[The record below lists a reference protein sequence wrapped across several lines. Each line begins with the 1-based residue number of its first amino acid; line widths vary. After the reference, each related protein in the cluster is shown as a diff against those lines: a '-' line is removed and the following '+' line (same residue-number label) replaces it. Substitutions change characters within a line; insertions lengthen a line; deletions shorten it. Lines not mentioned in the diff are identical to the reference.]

1 MLKYLI
7 LSFFLFSHVATDD
20 EVIND
25 DDPNDE
31 VVTDEEIAED
41 NDEKTPPSG
50 KPEGKENVISYSQPS
65 LSEEEQK
72 SHHFPARYRCEA
84 CQIVVHN
91 LGTAFKTAESKIPKK
106 KKKRTLGDVAVV
118 DIIED
123 LCSKDGFEGYSI
135 QEFDGKVTFK
145 GPAFP
150 DRTAPG
156 MSMGGGL
163 WPVRYVNYCGSLF
176 EDLDEDEAYQF
187 YRSGNLF
194 SELCLKNHCKG
205 ELTETPK
212 PVDIKPAEL
221 SSSKDEL

>member
-1 MLKYLI
+1 MKLVSHKKAEEVLTANILDAIRAEILSAEELFWSHEATYPTCKIYIPREKLMHDYFVSSLTMLLSSRLSIMLKYLI

-91 LGTAFKTAESKIPKK
+91 VS
-106 KKKRTLGDVAVV
+106 
-118 DIIED
+118 
-123 LCSKDGFEGYSI
+123 Y
-135 QEFDGKVTFK
+135 
-145 GPAFP
+145 
-150 DRTAPG
+150 
-156 MSMGGGL
+156 
-163 WPVRYVNYCGSLF
+163 YVY
-176 EDLDEDEAYQF
+176 
-187 YRSGNLF
+187 
-194 SELCLKNHCKG
+194 
-205 ELTETPK
+205 T
-212 PVDIKPAEL
+212 
-221 SSSKDEL
+221 

>member
-1 MLKYLI
+1 MLKYI
-7 LSFFLFSHVATDD
+7 LVSLFLFCHVVTDD

-41 NDEKTPPSG
+41 KDEKSPPG
-50 KPEGKENVISYSQPS
+50 GGRENVISYKQPA
-65 LSEEEQK
+65 LTEEEQK
-72 SHHFPARYRCEA
+72 SHHFPGRYKCEA

-91 LGTAFKTAESKIPKK
+91 LGTRFKTAESKIPKK
-106 KKKRTLGDVAVV
+106 KKKRTLGDVAVI

-123 LCSKDGFEGYSI
+123 LCTKEGFEGYSI
-135 QEFDGKVTFK
+135 QEFDGKILFK

-150 DRTAPG
+150 DRNAAG

-176 EDLDEDEAYQF
+176 EDIDEDEAYQF

-194 SELCLKNHCKG
+194 AELCLKNHCKG
-205 ELTETPK
+205 ELSDTPK
-212 PVDIKPAEL
+212 PVDIKPADF
-221 SSSKDEL
+221 SSNKDEL